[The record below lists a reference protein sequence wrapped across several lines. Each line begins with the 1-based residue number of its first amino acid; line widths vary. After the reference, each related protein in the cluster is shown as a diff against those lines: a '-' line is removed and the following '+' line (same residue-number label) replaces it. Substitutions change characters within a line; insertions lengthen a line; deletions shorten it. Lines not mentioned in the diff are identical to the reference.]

1 MPMPV
6 MVPMPVMMPSL
17 RDSEARGGNLAVGDI
32 SLRRYC
38 FERNAAVTGESKGAR
53 KDIGA
58 SGRIAAVCRVEN
70 RRPGR
75 CSCDVHQH
83 ASPKSPGV
91 GDDYRRQHSD
101 SLRRI
106 CVILRRSE
114 PASINKRPKP
124 YVYSP
129 AIRRQIYHC
138 P

>member
-1 MPMPV
+1 
-6 MVPMPVMMPSL
+6 MPVMMPSL
-17 RDSEARGGNLAVGDI
+17 PDSEARAGNLAVGDI

-38 FERNAAVTGESKGAR
+38 FERNAAVAGESKRAR

-70 RRPGR
+70 RCPGR

-83 ASPKSPGV
+83 APPKSPGV
-91 GDDYRRQHSD
+91 EGDYRRQHSD

-124 YVYSP
+124 YVYSA
-129 AIRRQIYHC
+129 AIRRQIYYC